1 MDSSNPPS
9 GPSSSETNHQKMKLH
24 NLHRHLERLYRAR
37 PVNEEDSDSSRDN
50 NNNERFIED
59 GDISQEKVQLP
70 CLPCD
75 DEEEMKDTS
84 VNNPVLPFH
93 PSLPLLF
100 GVTSE
105 NDESERPIRM

>member
-9 GPSSSETNHQKMKLH
+9 GSSSSETNHRKMLKLH

-37 PVNEEDSDSSRDN
+37 PVNEEDSDN

-59 GDISQEKVQLP
+59 GDISQEKKVQLP
-70 CLPCD
+70 CLPRD
-75 DEEEMKDTS
+75 DEELMKDTS

-100 GVTSE
+100 GVTPE